1 MNRISSVLF
10 LFIALIFFGCSETSK
25 QPVQLEGDVVNH
37 TGVIQQVGA
46 DIYVIIDNAEEGTHY
61 APTNLP
67 VDYKEDG
74 LRVLFSGSIREIPSN
89 VRMAGTPL
97 VLSTIQRDIK

>member
-1 MNRISSVLF
+1 MSRIPSVLF
-10 LFIALIFFGCSETSK
+10 LLIGLMFVGCSDTPK
-25 QPVQLEGDVVNH
+25 QPVQLEYDVVNH
-37 TGVIQQVGA
+37 TGVIQKVGA
-46 DIYVIIDNAEEGTHY
+46 DIYIIVDNAEDGTHY

-74 LRVLFSGSIREIPSN
+74 LRVLFSGSILEIPSN

-97 VLSTIQRDIK
+97 VLSSIRGDIK